1 MHLSKEGQRQ
11 YRRGLR
17 LLFDYLKIPR
27 GDLEERAQVFLDKAR
42 GGGEGQNNQEQ
53 LWTQDNITYFLV
65 FHKERVNNRE
75 LAPETLKNFCLAIKL
90 FCDMHD
96 LTTLNWKRITRVLPK
111 SKSSSDD
118 RAPTLEEIR
127 KLVEYPDRRIKPLVY
142 TMCSSGI
149 RVGAW
154 NYLRWKH
161 VTAITDEKTGKIV
174 AAKLLVYAGEPEEY
188 YSFITT
194 EAYNSLKD
202 WMDFRASYG
211 ENITGESW
219 LMRNIWRTADIKRG
233 GGEGGEEAATTTTAK
248 GGRVGLVTRP
258 KKLASNAIQKLLS
271 RALSEQGIRG
281 IRPHALPKGVRRHE
295 WKGAHGFRKFFETR
309 ATEAG
314 LPFIHA
320 EFLMGHS
327 LGLPDSYIKPI
338 QDNVLEHY
346 LKAADNKLTIN
357 YDNDKATLQKQ
368 VAELTEKSKEKD
380 YIIRG
385 RLAEKERELEEIR
398 AQQTI
403 LQANMGNVLKFL
415 AGIEKEI
422 KIQAWDVSDGPFQTA
437 TKIMEE
443 KKKEATARD

>member
-42 GGGEGQNNQEQ
+42 GGGGGGGGGQNNQEQ

-75 LAPETLKNFCLAIKL
+75 LAPGTLKNFCLAIKL

-161 VTAITDEKTGKIV
+161 VTAITDEKTGKIL

-188 YSFITT
+188 YSFITI

-233 GGEGGEEAATTTTAK
+233 GEEATTSTTAK
-248 GGRVGLVTRP
+248 GGRVGLVTQP

-271 RALSEQGIRG
+271 RALSEQG

-346 LKAADNKLTIN
+346 LKAAEDKLTIN

-385 RLAEKERELEEIR
+385 RLAEKERELEEIK

-415 AGIEKEI
+415 AGMEKEI
-422 KIQAWDVSDGPFQTA
+422 KIHAWDVKDGPFQTA
-437 TKIMEE
+437 AKIIED
-443 KKKEATARD
+443 KKKRAQARD

>member
-1 MHLSKEGQRQ
+1 
-11 YRRGLR
+11 
-17 LLFDYLKIPR
+17 
-27 GDLEERAQVFLDKAR
+27 
-42 GGGEGQNNQEQ
+42 
-53 LWTQDNITYFLV
+53 
-65 FHKERVNNRE
+65 
-75 LAPETLKNFCLAIKL
+75 
-90 FCDMHD
+90 
-96 LTTLNWKRITRVLPK
+96 
-111 SKSSSDD
+111 
-118 RAPTLEEIR
+118 
-127 KLVEYPDRRIKPLVY
+127 
-142 TMCSSGI
+142 
-149 RVGAW
+149 
-154 NYLRWKH
+154 
-161 VTAITDEKTGKIV
+161 
-174 AAKLLVYAGEPEEY
+174 
-188 YSFITT
+188 
-194 EAYNSLKD
+194 
-202 WMDFRASYG
+202 MDFRASYG
-211 ENITGESW
+211 ENIRGESW

-233 GGEGGEEAATTTTAK
+233 GGEGGEEATTTTTAK

-271 RALSEQGIRG
+271 RALSEQG

-346 LKAADNKLTIN
+346 LKAADKLTIN
-357 YDNDKATLQKQ
+357 YDSDKATLQKQ

-398 AQQTI
+398 AQQTT

-422 KIQAWDVSDGPFQTA
+422 KIQAWDVKDGPFQTA
-437 TKIMEE
+437 AKIIEE
-443 KKKEATARD
+443 KREREGRRRQQQRNSSS